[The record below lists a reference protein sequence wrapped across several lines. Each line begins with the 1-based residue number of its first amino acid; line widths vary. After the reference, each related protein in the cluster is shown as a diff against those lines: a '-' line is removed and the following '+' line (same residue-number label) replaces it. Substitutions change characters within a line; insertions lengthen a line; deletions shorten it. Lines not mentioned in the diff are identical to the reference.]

1 MDVNCFTPLADFH
14 AFVLLMANTHL
25 SMDWS
30 IQNASA
36 ESESQQEPWKTLRG
50 MIVV

>member
-14 AFVLLMANTHL
+14 AFVLFMTNTQL

-36 ESESQQEPWKTLRG
+36 ESESHQEPWKTLS
-50 MIVV
+50 VL

>member
-1 MDVNCFTPLADFH
+1 MDVNCFTPSVDFH
-14 AFVLLMANTHL
+14 AFVLFMTNTQL

-36 ESESQQEPWKTLRG
+36 ESESYQEPWKTLS
-50 MIVV
+50 VV